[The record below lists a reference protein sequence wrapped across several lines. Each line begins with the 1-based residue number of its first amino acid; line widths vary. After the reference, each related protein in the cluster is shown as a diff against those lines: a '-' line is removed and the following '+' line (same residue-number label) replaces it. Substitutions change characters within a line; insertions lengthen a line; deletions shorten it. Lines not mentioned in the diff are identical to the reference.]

1 MGRARR
7 YAAYVL
13 AERIDGRIVGQV
25 YTSLPPA
32 ERKVARA
39 KARGLRATITLV
51 ELVPVGIGLEIER
64 LERPKAQARQ
74 GLRHDLHPTSGP
86 AGPDVSLVVMG

>member
-51 ELVPVGIGLEIER
+51 ELVPVGIDLDTSTVPSSVAGLLDEQE
-64 LERPKAQARQ
+64 
-74 GLRHDLHPTSGP
+74 
-86 AGPDVSLVVMG
+86 VV